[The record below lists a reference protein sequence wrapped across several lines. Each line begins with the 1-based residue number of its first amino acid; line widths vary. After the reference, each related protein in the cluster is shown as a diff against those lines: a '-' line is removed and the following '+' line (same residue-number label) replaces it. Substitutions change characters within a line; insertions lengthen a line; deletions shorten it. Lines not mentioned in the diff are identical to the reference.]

1 MHAFTD
7 SLISLPPDEMI
18 LLLHGTT
25 PRQLVRWSGPIR
37 EVTYR
42 ELDRVPEL
50 LLRKIPS
57 ATRANVTRAH
67 HQQPRVHANT
77 GAGPS
82 SDRNGQVRQAIP
94 DLTRKIIH
102 GEDAAADVP
111 DRDRERE
118 NYETQVNATKV
129 IQAAYRAHRRR
140 LERRKADA
148 ARKIQ
153 AAYHLHLRRKEIDRD
168 RIGEARTRFW
178 HLLRTRSKEM
188 EWPRD
193 SQYYL
198 LFRVPLGYIL
208 VCLDAIE
215 ALFGSEIKVLR
226 KLIGDDADHEDL
238 EELAEALYRYRCGS
252 IDCTLCQMPDE
263 PTVNCANGQSG

>member
-1 MHAFTD
+1 
-7 SLISLPPDEMI
+7 MI
-18 LLLHGTT
+18 LLLHDTT
-25 PRQLVRWSGPIR
+25 PRQLVRWSGPIQ

-42 ELDRVPEL
+42 ELYRVPEL

-67 HQQPRVHANT
+67 QQQPHVQANT
-77 GAGPS
+77 TAGPPS
-82 SDRNGQVRQAIP
+82 NRNRQVRQVLP
-94 DLTRKIIH
+94 DVTRKIIH
-102 GEDAAADVP
+102 GEDAVADVP

-118 NYETQVNATKV
+118 NYETQVNAAKV
-129 IQAAYRAHRRR
+129 IQEAYRAHRRR
-140 LERRKADA
+140 LEQRKADA

-153 AAYHLHLRRKEIDRD
+153 AAYRRYLRRKEIVRD
-168 RIGEARTRFW
+168 RIGAARTHFW
-178 HLLRTRSKEM
+178 HLLRTRSLEM

-208 VCLDAIE
+208 VCLDTIE

-238 EELAEALYRYRCGS
+238 EEPAVALCRYRCGS
-252 IDCTLCQMPDE
+252 IYCTLCQMPDE
-263 PTVNCANGQSG
+263 PTVNCTNGQSH